1 MSMRVHALAAV
12 LAAALLAPAAPAIA
26 APGDLDSTF
35 GGSGMQ
41 LTHFGPESAAFG
53 VAIQPDGKIVT
64 AGTSNYEQDTGLY
77 LGEFGVSRHN
87 ADGSLDGS
95 FSDDGRQTT
104 SFGPNLGA
112 YAQAVAL
119 QADGKIV
126 VAGNQRESNVENPYV
141 HLAVVRYR
149 ADGTLDPTFSGDGK
163 LTLAD
168 FGDYSTAN
176 AVAIQA
182 DGKIVVAGGAAL
194 VRLNTDGSFDPGF
207 SDDGK
212 VSTSLDAQAMAI
224 QADGKIVLAGGY
236 GFRLARYRADGSPD
250 PAFSGDGNVIT
261 DLPGLYYAR
270 SVALQAD
277 GRIVVAGG
285 AATSGGSRLRDGA
298 LPLRRRARHSVRDRR
313 RADHG
318 RTRCRRLRR
327 RRRDPVRR
335 QDRGRG
341 ASGLAGTGTR
351 RSSAGS
357 CSPACARTDHPTAR
371 SGPAAQVLSTIGF
384 SSHATAAALQ
394 PDGKIVLVGIGTT
407 FESGSSMLS
416 ARYQGDAPAANVA
429 PTARYAFSCSG
440 LNCYLDARASSDPEG
455 PVAGYRWDFSD
466 GTSATGSY
474 VRKVFAQYGIY
485 SATLTVTDGSGAT
498 GTRAQALT
506 LLRLTATGSLV
517 GGVHTVQLSWNGTPG
532 TIYGVYRGGKRVG
545 LLSGNTLTDR
555 PPFAASGTY
564 SFTVC
569 EAYGPYCS
577 ATETVRIPSRVRQAV
592 QPAGRVRSSG
602 YFAR

>member
-1 MSMRVHALAAV
+1 MRVHALAAV
-12 LAAALLAPAAPAIA
+12 LAAVLLAPATAIA
-26 APGDLDSTF
+26 APGDLDTTF

-64 AGTSNYEQDTGLY
+64 VGTSNYEQDSGLY

-149 ADGTLDPTFSGDGK
+149 ADGSLDPTFSGDGK
-163 LTLAD
+163 LTVAD

-182 DGKIVVAGGAAL
+182 DGKIVVAGGNAL
-194 VRLNTDGSFDPGF
+194 IRFNSDGSFDPGF

-212 VSTSLDAQAMAI
+212 VSTALDAQAMAI
-224 QADGKIVLAGGY
+224 QADGRIVLAGGY

-285 AATSGGSRLRDGA
+285 AATSGGLDFATVRYRSDGA
-298 LPLRRRARHSVRDRR
+298 LDTAFGTGGQQTTGEPGVDDFAAAVVIQSDGKIVVAGQAASQDWNASILSRVMLA
-313 RADHG
+313 
-318 RTRCRRLRR
+318 RLRT
-327 RRRDPVRR
+327 DGSP
-335 QDRGRG
+335 D
-341 ASGLAGTGTR
+341 SSFGTG
-351 RSSAGS
+351 GK
-357 CSPACARTDHPTAR
+357 
-371 SGPAAQVLSTIGF
+371 VLSTIGF

-440 LNCYLDARASSDPEG
+440 LNCYLDAHTSSDPDG

-474 VRKVFAQYGIY
+474 VRKVFAQYGTY

-498 GTRAQALT
+498 GTRAQTLA

-517 GGVHTVQLSWNGTPG
+517 GGVPTVQLSWNGTPG

-555 PPFAASGTY
+555 PPLAASGTY
-564 SFTVC
+564 TFTVC

-577 ATETVRIPSRVRQAV
+577 ATETVRIPSRVRQAM
-592 QPAGRVRSSG
+592 QPAGRVRSED
-602 YFAR
+602 YFSR

>member
-1 MSMRVHALAAV
+1 MRVHALAAV
-12 LAAALLAPAAPAIA
+12 LAATLLAPAAPAIA

-35 GGSGMQ
+35 GGSGIQ
-41 LTHFGPESAAFG
+41 VTHFGPESAAFG
-53 VAIQPDGKIVT
+53 IAIQPDGKIVS
-64 AGTSNYEQDTGLY
+64 AGTSNYEQDSGLY

-87 ADGSLDGS
+87 ADGSLDES

-149 ADGTLDPTFSGDGK
+149 ADGSLDPTFSGDGK

-194 VRLNTDGSFDPGF
+194 VRLNADGSLDPGF

-212 VSTSLDAQAMAI
+212 VSTDLDAQAMAI

-236 GFRLARYRADGSPD
+236 GFRLARYRADGSLD
-250 PAFSGDGNVIT
+250 PAFSGDGNVNT
-261 DLPGLYYAR
+261 DLPDMIYAR

-285 AATSGGSRLRDGA
+285 AATPDGRDGLRDGA
-298 LPLRRRARHSVRDRR
+298 LPRRRRARHRVRDRWPADR
-313 RADHG
+313 R
-318 RTRCRRLRR
+318 RTRYRRLRR
-327 RRRDPVRR
+327 RRRDPAQR
-335 QDRGRG
+335 QDRGHG
-341 ASGLAGTGTR
+341 AIGPVGLEGAG
-351 RSSAGS
+351 
-357 CSPACARTDHPTAR
+357 C
-371 SGPAAQVLSTIGF
+371 
-384 SSHATAAALQ
+384 Q
-394 PDGKIVLVGIGTT
+394 PDHARPFRRGRIARRLVRDRRQGLRRARLLQSRHSRRTPARREDRPRGHRYDLPVRQQHADRP
-407 FESGSSMLS
+407 LS
-416 ARYQGDAPAANVA
+416 RRRDG
-429 PTARYAFSCSG
+429 RER
-440 LNCYLDARASSDPEG
+440 RADRALRVQLQRADLLPRRAHVERPRG
-455 PVAGYRWDFSD
+455 PIAGYRWDFSD

-474 VRKVFAQYGIY
+474 VRKVFAQYGTY
-485 SATLTVTDGSGAT
+485 TATLTVTDGAGAT
-498 GTRAQALT
+498 GTRAQTLT

-517 GGVHTVQLSWNGTPG
+517 GGFPTAQLSWNGTPG
-532 TIYGVYRGGKRVG
+532 TVYGVYRGSKRVG
-545 LLSGNTLTDR
+545 LVSGNTLTDR

-564 SFTVC
+564 SFAVC
-569 EAYGPYCS
+569 EAFGPYCS
-577 ATETVRIPSRVRQAV
+577 ASETVRIP
-592 QPAGRVRSSG
+592 
-602 YFAR
+602 